1 MLNGTI
7 ARMGFDRSHLGRYVV
22 VTGFLVLAIAWRFI
36 APVLGFAPNLE
47 LLTATS
53 FIAAALLSP
62 RIAWL
67 VPLIGV
73 AVSDLGLGNNL
84 LLLFTWGAWIVIAIA
99 AQLPARISI
108 HNRMRRLLGAVG
120 FGIGATGFFFAV
132 TNFGFWLLFQEFFSP
147 GLTGLGEAYV
157 AGLPFLANQLIGNL
171 FLLPASGVIVD
182 LVIRAERAGQ
192 RQVFSE
198 HAG

>member
-1 MLNGTI
+1 
-7 ARMGFDRSHLGRYVV
+7 MGFDRSHLGRYVV
-22 VTGFLVLAIAWRFI
+22 VAGFLLLAIAWRFI
-36 APVLGFAPNLE
+36 APGLGFAPNLE

-73 AVSDLGLGNNL
+73 AISDFGLSNNL

-99 AQLPARISI
+99 AQLPARIPVQKRVR
-108 HNRMRRLLGAVG
+108 RMLGSVG

-132 TNFGFWLLFQEFFSP
+132 TNFGFWLLFREFFSP
-147 GLTGLGEAYV
+147 GLVGLGEAYV
-157 AGLPFLANQLIGNL
+157 AGLPFSANQLIGNML
-171 FLLPASGVIVD
+171 LLPASVIVVE
-182 LVIRAERAGQ
+182 LVIKAERTGQ
-192 RQVFSE
+192 HQVFSE
-198 HAG
+198 HAR